1 PETST
6 FIVECS
12 EPTWR
17 GFGFDQVSTEETI
30 EICERLFA
38 RFLDDATLMSNAR
51 HLRGSAW
58 LNFPVLTCE
67 RWHAGKLV
75 LIGDA
80 AHSAHFSVG
89 SGTKLAFED
98 AIALAA
104 AVHRGGVTQAAL
116 EAFQAERQLEVLK
129 LQNAARNSTEWFEH
143 VPRYA
148 WLEPLQFAYSL
159 LTRSQRISH
168 ENLRLRHR
176 QWLESE
182 QPWYARRPGVDAA
195 TPGPPKF

>member
-1 PETST
+1 
-6 FIVECS
+6 
-12 EPTWR
+12 
-17 GFGFDQVSTEETI
+17 
-30 EICERLFA
+30 
-38 RFLDDATLMSNAR
+38 MSNAR

-67 RWHAGKLV
+67 RWHNGKLV

-98 AIALAA
+98 AIALARL
-104 AVHRGGVTQAAL
+104 VHDHGTSARAL
-116 EAFQAERQLEVLK
+116 DAFQADRGLEVIK

-143 VPRYA
+143 VTRYVG
-148 WLEPLQFAYSL
+148 LEPIQFAYSL

-168 ENLRLRHR
+168 ENLRLRDR
-176 QWLESE
+176 TWLEGSKRGSCGRLE
-182 QPWYARRPGVDAA
+182 SRRQSTGRPCSLRFAFAGLHSQSGGRLADVDV
-195 TPGPPKF
+195 FRR